1 MFVGRKAELAELER
15 RYSQDVFQIPV
26 LYGRGGFGIRQP
38 NENCVESADLKL
50 INAKM
55 MA

>member
-15 RYSQDVFQIPV
+15 RYSQDVFQFPV
-26 LYGRGGFGIRQP
+26 VYGRAGFGIRQP
-38 NENCVESADLKL
+38 KENCVESADLKL